1 MATDLLSVTTKW
13 WWGFSPPRETYA
25 SKRVYVKTTGNWTM
39 ITLMGCRS
47 ATGNFVPPALVFPG
61 KKLTKNMIKDAPVE
75 LQLCVQRMVT
85 SEECKS
91 RMLKKN
97 ARTENGKA
105 RNEIYCVVRM
115 AKLAWRA
122 QWRTPKGVRQTL
134 SRLGEFFRKIKKP
147 HCCWVQQ
154 HQLPVLVQNM
164 ILIMTIDELLSHP
177 SNNKE

>member
-1 MATDLLSVTTKW
+1 
-13 WWGFSPPRETYA
+13 
-25 SKRVYVKTTGNWTM
+25 M

-105 RNEIYCVVRM
+105 RNEIYCVVWM
-115 AKLAWRA
+115 AKLTWRA

-147 HCCWVQQ
+147 DCC
-154 HQLPVLVQNM
+154 
-164 ILIMTIDELLSHP
+164 
-177 SNNKE
+177 